1 VTAGGPTLDLNAD
14 MGESFGPW
22 SMGDDQALLDVVTTV
37 HVACGFHAGDP
48 EIMAATL
55 SRAHAAG
62 VAIGAHPSYPDL
74 AGFGRRAMAV
84 PPERVKLDLLY
95 QLGALDGIA
104 RSLGARLRSVKPHGA
119 LYHRMASDADC
130 AAAVVAA
137 VGSFSEGLW
146 IVMPAGSPALAS
158 ARAAGVLVAS
168 EAFCDRAYLPD
179 GTLAPRGEVG
189 SLITEPQ
196 VAAERAVA
204 LAAGRPIDAIDGT
217 PITLDATTLCV
228 HGDSPGAAAIARH
241 VRAALESAGVTVAPF
256 AGSS

>member
-1 VTAGGPTLDLNAD
+1 

-48 EIMAATL
+48 EVMAATL

-62 VAIGAHPSYPDL
+62 VAVGAHPSYPDL

-104 RSLGARLRSVKPHGA
+104 RSRGVPLRSVKPHGA
-119 LYHRMASDADC
+119 LYHRIATDADC
-130 AAAVVAA
+130 AGAFFEA
-137 VGSFSEGLW
+137 VGAFAGGLW
-146 IVMPAGSPALAS
+146 IVLPAGSPALAR
-158 ARAAGVLVAS
+158 ARAAGLPVAS

-179 GTLAPRGEVG
+179 GTLAPRGAAG
-189 SLITEPQ
+189 SLIADPQ
-196 VAAERAVA
+196 LAAERALA
-204 LAAGRPIDAIDGT
+204 LAAGEPIDAVDGS
-217 PITLDATTLCV
+217 PVTLEATTLCV
-228 HGDSPGAAAIARH
+228 HGDTPGAAAIARH
-241 VRAALESAGVTVAPF
+241 VRGALESAGVTVAPY
-256 AGSS
+256 AGPS

>member
-1 VTAGGPTLDLNAD
+1 MTAGGPTLDLNAD

-37 HVACGFHAGDP
+37 HIACGFHAGDP

-55 SRAHAAG
+55 ARARAAG
-62 VAIGAHPSYPDL
+62 VAVGAHPSYPDL

-104 RSLGARLRSVKPHGA
+104 RSLGVRLRSVKPHGA
-119 LYHRMASDADC
+119 LYHRMANDADY
-130 AAAVVAA
+130 AAALFEAVAT
-137 VGSFSEGLW
+137 FSAGLW
-146 IVMPAGSPALAS
+146 IVLPAGSPALRS

-179 GTLAPRGEVG
+179 GTLVARSEAG
-189 SLITEPQ
+189 SLIADPQ
-196 VAAERAVA
+196 VAAERALA
-204 LAAGRPIDAIDGT
+204 LAAGRPIDAIDGS
-217 PITLDATTLCV
+217 PVMLDATTLCV
-228 HGDSPGAAAIARH
+228 HSDSPGAAAIARH
-241 VRAALESAGVTVAPF
+241 VRSALESAGVTVAPY